1 MKQDEVR
8 YPTREEI
15 EQWMREA
22 KADNVEAQY
31 QLGICYANGYGVK
44 IDMIKAMEYFE
55 AAANQG
61 HTEALYQM
69 GNSYYYGYGVPLD
82 YSKAVDYWEEAAL
95 RGNIRAQYQTG
106 CCYEH
111 GQGVDINCKQAIY
124 WYHKAAE
131 QNDADAIYVLSTHC
145 YKDAEKAFELCKKAA
160 ELGNVEAQ
168 LHMGFYYDGDDFVRP
183 NFEKALYWY
192 TQAAEQGN
200 ETATCCMAELD
211 EAREKTE
218 EWIHEA
224 ETGDPEVLF
233 QLAECYEYGVGIEH
247 DYELAK
253 RYYTRAFEEGNQE
266 EEENT
271 IALYFDKITYK
282 EKMAYLDKLL
292 QMEKWEEM
300 AEGGD
305 EAAMLLLWK
314 YYEYDADYE
323 EDLKPK
329 RAIYWLRKA
338 AEIGNAQAQVIL
350 GSHYELGNQVL
361 IDFEEA
367 FRLYSLA
374 AKQSDDTGL
383 YEIGHCYEHGIG
395 VEKDI
400 VEAIRE
406 YNNSACLGNAEAKSA
421 LLRIKDWHTSPEHEN
436 LEYANLAR
444 EALEKVNK
452 EERQ

>member
-15 EQWMREA
+15 EQWIREA

-44 IDMIKAMEYFE
+44 IDMVKAMEYFE

-61 HTEALYQM
+61 HTDALYQM

-82 YSKAVDYWEEAAL
+82 YSKAVDFWEEAAL
-95 RGNIRAQYQTG
+95 RGNTRAQFQTG

-124 WYHKAAE
+124 WYQKAAE

-145 YKDAEKAFELCKKAA
+145 YKDAEKAFELCEKAA

-168 LHMGFYYDGDDFVRP
+168 LRMGFYYDDDDFIRP

-192 TQAAEQGN
+192 TQASEQGN
-200 ETATCCMAELD
+200 ETAICCMAELD

-224 ETGDPEVLF
+224 ETGDPEILL
-233 QLAECYEYGVGIEH
+233 QLAECYECGIGIEH

-253 RYYTRAFEEGNQE
+253 KYYARAFEEGNRE
-266 EEENT
+266 EEEDAIT
-271 IALYFDKITYK
+271 LYFDKTTYK

-292 QMEKWEEM
+292 QVEKWEEM
-300 AEGGD
+300 AEEGD

-338 AEIGNAQAQVIL
+338 ADSGNALAQVLL
-350 GSHYELGNQVL
+350 GSHYELGNVVFK
-361 IDFEEA
+361 DCDEA
-367 FRLYSLA
+367 FRLYTLA
-374 AKQSDDTGL
+374 AEQGDAMGL
-383 YEIGHCYEHGIG
+383 YEVGHCYERGIG
-395 VEKDI
+395 VEKDMK
-400 VEAIRE
+400 EAIRW
-406 YNNSACLGNAEAKSA
+406 YAKSA
-421 LLRIKDWHTSPEHEN
+421 FAGNIEGKNALSRIKDWYSFPGREN
-436 LEYANLAR
+436 MEYANLAR